1 MSLYGARGPLFAAL
15 GTKTQGHVWAPAF
28 APWLPSRVRAVTL
41 ALDARHR
48 ALVPSPAAAVRVS
61 AQPPGLSLALL
72 VAALARLPHLY
83 RNFAAEQYASV
94 FAISLPYTNPSK

>member
-1 MSLYGARGPLFAAL
+1 MFGWTAACVPQQPSWVRTVALAFGSSSVGPHGVARPL
-15 GTKTQGHVWAPAF
+15 
-28 APWLPSRVRAVTL
+28 LP
-41 ALDARHR
+41 
-48 ALVPSPAAAVRVS
+48 VPC
-61 AQPPGLSLALL
+61 

>member
-1 MSLYGARGPLFAAL
+1 MEPGDRCLQPLEPRLRGG
-15 GTKTQGHVWAPAF
+15 GTAPF
-28 APWLPSRVRAVTL
+28 APLLPSRVGIAGL
-41 ALDARHR
+41 ALDTQHR
-48 ALVPSPAAAVRVS
+48 TLAPSPAVAVGPS
-61 AQPPGLSLALL
+61 AQPSGPSLVLL

>member
-1 MSLYGARGPLFAAL
+1 MLRPDLYCFCCW
-15 GTKTQGHVWAPAF
+15 T
-28 APWLPSRVRAVTL
+28 
-41 ALDARHR
+41 
-48 ALVPSPAAAVRVS
+48 
-61 AQPPGLSLALL
+61 

>member
-1 MSLYGARGPLFAAL
+1 MQAL
-15 GTKTQGHVWAPAF
+15 ATAGVGLCLPGAPA
-28 APWLPSRVRAVTL
+28 PLTRMS
-41 ALDARHR
+41 
-48 ALVPSPAAAVRVS
+48 
-61 AQPPGLSLALL
+61 

>member
-1 MSLYGARGPLFAAL
+1 MVVLRPHLCWFCCW
-15 GTKTQGHVWAPAF
+15 T
-28 APWLPSRVRAVTL
+28 
-41 ALDARHR
+41 
-48 ALVPSPAAAVRVS
+48 
-61 AQPPGLSLALL
+61 